1 MKQTSKN
8 VATEIRDNAGR
19 LVAKYY
25 PAMGWIEIWQKGER
39 TVFTVPAGTPVQIS
53 HGDSILIK

>member
-1 MKQTSKN
+1 MKQTN
-8 VATEIRDNAGR
+8 ATKEIRNNENR

-39 TVFTVPAGTPVQIS
+39 TVITVPIGTPIQIC
-53 HGDSILIK
+53 HEDSIPIK